1 MELSKARFF
10 SIVDV
15 FLRDCCVAIIS
26 AAAGGR
32 KKSFFRLPPFSGEK
46 IKKNFVLSYLF
57 SGLRF

>member
-32 KKSFFRLPPFSGEK
+32 KKVFFASLLFLE
-46 IKKNFVLSYLF
+46 KKNKEKLCSQLSIF
-57 SGLRF
+57 RA

>member
-32 KKSFFRLPPFSGEK
+32 KKSFFRLPSFSGEK
-46 IKKNFVLSYLF
+46 K
-57 SGLRF
+57 